1 MTMDRYTIYAPL
13 TLGKREFCIPN
24 PNEACPGCGIALALR
39 HIYKAVGL
47 PQELKAKWR
56 FPEKS
61 KNGRGALLTLSKGR
75 GGDESPIEMLI
86 DNEADLALTSL
97 ALKPEPAAKVAEGY
111 AYVATA
117 CSSYPFDLI
126 EKVKRAQKAK
136 GPAFIQVL
144 TPCPVEWGF
153 SPDLTVKIG
162 LWAVESRLFPLYDA
176 AKDAYRITVNTLSP
190 RPITDYIKAQERF
203 KGLSESEIEKLGNNV
218 KEAYR
223 RLAELSQRSEAEV
236 NL

>member
-1 MTMDRYTIYAPL
+1 MTMDRYSIYAPL

-24 PNEACPGCGIALALR
+24 PNEACPGCGAALELR
-39 HIYKAVGL
+39 HIYKALGL

-61 KNGRGALLTLSKGR
+61 KNGRGALLSLKKGR
-75 GGDESPIEMLI
+75 GGDESPIEILI

-97 ALKPEPAAKVAEGY
+97 SLKPEPATKVAEGY

-126 EKVKRAQKAK
+126 DKLKRAQKAK
-136 GPAFIQVL
+136 GPAFIHIL
-144 TPCPVEWGF
+144 TPCPVGWGF

-162 LWAVESRLFPLYDA
+162 FWAVESRLFPLYDV
-176 AKDAYRITVNTLSP
+176 AKGAYRITVNTLSP
-190 RPITDYIKAQERF
+190 RPIAHYIKAQERF
-203 KGLSESEIEKLGNNV
+203 KGLSESEIEKLSNSV

-223 RLAELSQRSEAEV
+223 HLAELSQSSEAEV